1 MDKRHLTD
9 DEMWNVCYNAA
20 LSVAQQYGITDV
32 NGFAKALMAV
42 SDAEGVDWTTA
53 EGVRYW
59 DSQISHDNGK
69 GWGLFA
75 EHDQGYAGYLTP
87 EQRKDPQQ
95 NANAAAKQLGQVW
108 KDSDP
113 IESNITR
120 MTGPLGQNPQLPQ
133 VLAQRAIAA
142 VSGLAGATANAAASQ
157 GLGGFTPMGT
167 QGNEADFIQWLKD
180 HGFGGYIYTNPKTGV
195 ENVVDAPDK
204 LLEAFLGTSG
214 LSPEESAETGARTG
228 LLGAQTAQIGQ
239 EMGGYAANVSLDER
253 EQKRKEIET
262 EISAGTLEWNKG
274 VDKFNAWLNATGEA
288 RMRAEKEMEQKEW
301 QLPTKYFPGTEPGGM
316 LAKVSEGYGLPF
328 TPLEGQ
334 PVTPESSAEGVY
346 NKWQGN
352 MGAPLQAP
360 SFPGNGGSATPTDA
374 MGGAATQ
381 LAGPSETQNFIQ
393 ELLRKHALRV
403 GGLPGMAGGGF
414 MPEHRPFIAGE
425 RGPEVIQP
433 TNTGTAVTPIVGPGG
448 ENPESMAQQHRPDYR
463 RLLENHHRRR
473 SQVYQRWQASGRF

>member
-1 MDKRHLTD
+1 MAKPTQSADVTAATTTPTS
-9 DEMWNVCYNAA
+9 NATGSFVQW
-20 LSVAQQYGITDV
+20 LV
-32 NGFAKALMAV
+32 
-42 SDAEGVDWTTA
+42 
-53 EGVRYW
+53 
-59 DSQISHDNGK
+59 DNG
-69 GWGLFA
+69 WGPSFVD
-75 EHDQGYAGYLTP
+75 ED
-87 EQRKDPQQ
+87 
-95 NANAAAKQLGQVW
+95 
-108 KDSDP
+108 
-113 IESNITR
+113 
-120 MTGPLGQNPQLPQ
+120 
-133 VLAQRAIAA
+133 
-142 VSGLAGATANAAASQ
+142 
-157 GLGGFTPMGT
+157 
-167 QGNEADFIQWLKD
+167 
-180 HGFGGYIYTNPKTGV
+180 PKTG
-195 ENVVDAPDK
+195 ELSLWKNPPQYLYDEWKA
-204 LLEAFLGTSG
+204 ETGQGTSG
-214 LSPEESAETGARTG
+214 LAPEEAAYKTV
-228 LLGAQTAQIGQ
+228 QTAKIEQ
-239 EMGGYAANVSLDER
+239 ELADYPRLVSMDER

-334 PVTPESSAEGVY
+334 PVTPESSAEGIY

-448 ENPESMAQQHRPDYR
+448 ENPESMAQQYRPDYG
-463 RLLENHHRRR
+463 RLLENHYRRR